1 MVRVKNAATD
11 RNAAFQ
17 LVDHD
22 HDDYDSLSRS
32 ISAEEFLGESPL
44 SEGVASASVRS
55 SRPRSKACGGPVK
68 APNEFPCL
76 PIILILVLK
85 TFDPEWVS
93 A

>member
-22 HDDYDSLSRS
+22 HDYYDSLSRS
-32 ISAEEFLGESPL
+32 ISAEDFLGESPL

-55 SRPRSKACGGPVK
+55 SRPRSKAGGEP
-68 APNEFPCL
+68 A
-76 PIILILVLK
+76 IIRL
-85 TFDPEWVS
+85 F
-93 A
+93 

>member
-22 HDDYDSLSRS
+22 HDHYDSLSRS

-44 SEGVASASVRS
+44 SEGVASASVRW
-55 SRPRSKACGGPVK
+55 RQPRSKAGGEP
-68 APNEFPCL
+68 A
-76 PIILILVLK
+76 IIRL
-85 TFDPEWVS
+85 F
-93 A
+93 

>member
-44 SEGVASASVRS
+44 SEGVASALVRW
-55 SRPRSKACGGPVK
+55 RQPRSKEDGGP
-68 APNEFPCL
+68 A
-76 PIILILVLK
+76 IIRL
-85 TFDPEWVS
+85 F
-93 A
+93 

>member
-22 HDDYDSLSRS
+22 HDYHDSLSRS

-44 SEGVASASVRS
+44 SEGVASALVRW
-55 SRPRSKACGGPVK
+55 RQPRSKEGGEP
-68 APNEFPCL
+68 A
-76 PIILILVLK
+76 IIRL
-85 TFDPEWVS
+85 F
-93 A
+93 